1 MMISRHGQRYSCIL
15 PDTSVE
21 MELKITNDDDD
32 VLAIADLLQ
41 ELKQKCLITVSTN
54 NLTINTRSN
63 NSTWNI
69 DLELFD
75 KIAGWF

>member
-1 MMISRHGQRYSCIL
+1 MISRHGQRYSCIL

-21 MELKITNDDDD
+21 MELKTTNDDDD

-41 ELKQKCLITVSTN
+41 ELKQQCLITVSTN
-54 NLTINTRSN
+54 INTHCN

-69 DLELFD
+69 DL
-75 KIAGWF
+75 

>member
-54 NLTINTRSN
+54 NSTINTRSN

>member
-1 MMISRHGQRYSCIL
+1 MLLNSCIFAFHKSSLMMISRHGQRYSCIL

-63 NSTWNI
+63 NST
-69 DLELFD
+69 
-75 KIAGWF
+75 